1 MKKWT
6 VSKLNKEIAAE
17 LSESLSIPMLLAV
30 LLTIRGIETPE
41 EAERFLGEEAD
52 ISSPLLA
59 ADMEK
64 AANRVREAIENG
76 EKICVYGDYDAD
88 GVTATALLYS
98 YLRDVG
104 ADVSYYIPSRADEGY
119 GMNEDAIYKLRDDG
133 VNLIVTVD
141 NGISAFNEIELANS
155 LGIDTVVTDHHTVPE
170 VMPEA
175 VAVVDLHRQDCNS
188 TFKEL
193 SGVGVA
199 FKLVMAIEGEYCD
212 VESLLEEY
220 SDLAAL
226 GTIGDIVS
234 LTGENR
240 VIVKYGLR
248 AICNSQRPGIRALLQ
263 KSVNSDKAPT
273 ASTLAFTVV
282 PRINAVG
289 RLGLSHRSVELLLT
303 DNEEEAL
310 ALAETLTDDNITRQQ
325 IERDILLEIDEKI
338 KNNPDIVMQDII
350 VIDGDNWHQGVIG
363 IVAARVKGI
372 YGKPTIIIS
381 RDGDCARA
389 SGRSIEGFSLSDA
402 IFSLSD
408 LLIHFG
414 GHPMAVGF
422 SLDSENIELFK
433 DAIYDYTVGL
443 DEMPLHELSLDC
455 KLNPSL
461 LDLSLLDSISA
472 LEPFGADNNSPVFG
486 LYSVKIEDI
495 RELSGGKHRKLTL
508 TRPDARFTAMCFN
521 TDESFDYRVGDMVD
535 LAVTLDRNEYAGSVN
550 LSIIVR
556 DIKLSSVDNEKM
568 LISNR
573 AFEHFMT
580 GRSISAA
587 DALSILP
594 TRDDFAAVYR
604 YLRAAGTFKGNIDS
618 FAVRLS
624 IPLGKLRVVLC
635 AMNELS
641 LIEMTQGMYTTEI
654 QVADTTVKVDINSA
668 PIIVELKEICL

>member
-6 VSKLNKEIAAE
+6 VSKLNKELATE
-17 LSESLSIPMLLAV
+17 LSDTLSIPMLLAV
-30 LLTIRGIETPE
+30 LLTIRGIDTPQAASE
-41 EAERFLGEEAD
+41 FLGDEAC
-52 ISSPLLA
+52 ISSPYLA
-59 ADMEK
+59 MDMEK
-64 AANRVREAIENG
+64 AANRVREAIEDG

-104 ADVSYYIPSRADEGY
+104 ADVMYYIPSRADEGY
-119 GMNEDAIYKLRDDG
+119 GMNTDAIYKLRDDG
-133 VNLIVTVD
+133 VNLIITVD
-141 NGISAFNEIELANS
+141 NGISAFDEIELANS

-170 VMPEA
+170 VMPDA
-175 VAVVDLHRQDCNS
+175 VAVVDLHREDCGS

-212 VESLLEEY
+212 VESLLEEF

-240 VIVKYGLR
+240 VIVKRGIR

-263 KSVNSDKAPT
+263 KSISSDKAPT

-303 DNEEEAL
+303 DSEDEAL
-310 ALAETLTDDNITRQQ
+310 SLAETLTDDNTTRQQ
-325 IERDILLEIDEKI
+325 IEKDILLEIDEII
-338 KNNPDIVMQDII
+338 KRNPAIVMQDII

-402 IFSLSD
+402 IFSLGD

-422 SLDSENIELFK
+422 SLDPENIEVFK
-433 DAIYDYTVGL
+433 DAIYDYTS
-443 DEMPLHELSLDC
+443 DFDAMPLPELNLDC

-495 RELSGGKHRKLTL
+495 KDLSGGKHKKLTL
-508 TRPDARFTAMCFN
+508 SRDDARFTAMCFG
-521 TDESFDYRVGDMVD
+521 TDAGFDYRVGDMVD
-535 LAVTLDRNEYAGSVN
+535 LAVTLDRNEYAGNVN

-556 DIKLSSVDNEKM
+556 EIKLSSADNEKM
-568 LISNR
+568 LISDR
-573 AFEHFMT
+573 IFERLMT
-580 GRSISAA
+580 GRSVTAEGA
-587 DALSILP
+587 RSILP
-594 TRDDFAAVYR
+594 DRDDFAAAYR
-604 YLRAAGTFKGNIDS
+604 YLRGRGSFRGNIDS
-618 FAVRLS
+618 LAVRLD
-624 IPLGKLRVVLC
+624 IPLGKLRAVLA
-635 AMNELS
+635 AMDELN
-641 LIEMTQGMYTTEI
+641 LITMTQGMYLTEI
-654 QVADTTVKVDINSA
+654 DVVDTNVKVDINSA
-668 PIIVELKEICL
+668 TIIKELKEISL